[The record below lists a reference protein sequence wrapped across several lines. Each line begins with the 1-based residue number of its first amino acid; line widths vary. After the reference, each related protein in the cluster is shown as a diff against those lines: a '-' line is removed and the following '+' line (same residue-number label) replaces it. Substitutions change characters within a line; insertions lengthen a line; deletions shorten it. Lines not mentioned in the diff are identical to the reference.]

1 MLSSRSAHAQAH
13 AQLTLKLML
22 KLMLSS
28 RSAHAQVMLSS
39 CSSLKKRKITKH
51 PCYSLSNSVFVGVQL
66 TGKSSQEIEDVI
78 STKFSVDVSHVLKT
92 LDYSYGNAQ

>member
-1 MLSSRSAHAQAH
+1 MEG
-13 AQLTLKLML
+13 
-22 KLMLSS
+22 
-28 RSAHAQVMLSS
+28 
-39 CSSLKKRKITKH
+39 SLKKRKITKH

>member
-1 MLSSRSAHAQAH
+1 MEG
-13 AQLTLKLML
+13 
-22 KLMLSS
+22 
-28 RSAHAQVMLSS
+28 
-39 CSSLKKRKITKH
+39 SLKKRKITKH

-92 LDYSYGNAQ
+92 LDYSILPLEAMYIRTKHQFYIKKMALLPPLQKELF